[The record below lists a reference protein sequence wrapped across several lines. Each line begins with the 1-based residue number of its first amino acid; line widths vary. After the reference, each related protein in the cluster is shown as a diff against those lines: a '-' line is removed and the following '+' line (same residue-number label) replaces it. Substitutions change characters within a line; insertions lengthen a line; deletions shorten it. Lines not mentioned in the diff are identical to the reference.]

1 MMDFI
6 FPCAILVDRSNFTEI
21 LHTVPIQLEALTD
34 IHLDSIKE
42 DMRYYIVGWRDSVT
56 GLPTWQAYTE
66 VELACEYRLK
76 DVSIFKN
83 TFRKIPKP

>member
-1 MMDFI
+1 MDFI

-76 DVSIFKN
+76 DVRPFRKS
-83 TFRKIPKP
+83 FRKIPKP

>member
-6 FPCAILVDRSNFTEI
+6 FPCAILVDSSNFTEI

-66 VELACEYRLK
+66 VELACDYRLK
-76 DVSIFKN
+76 DVSPFRKS
-83 TFRKIPKP
+83 FRKIPKP

>member
-34 IHLDSIKE
+34 IHLDLCME
-42 DMRYYIVGWRDSVT
+42 GMRYYIVGWRDSVT

>member
-6 FPCAILVDRSNFTEI
+6 FPCAILVDSSNFTEI
-21 LHTVPIQLEALTD
+21 LHTVPIQTEALTD
-34 IHLDSIKE
+34 IYLDSIKE
-42 DMRYYIVGWRDSVT
+42 NMRYYIVGWRDSVT